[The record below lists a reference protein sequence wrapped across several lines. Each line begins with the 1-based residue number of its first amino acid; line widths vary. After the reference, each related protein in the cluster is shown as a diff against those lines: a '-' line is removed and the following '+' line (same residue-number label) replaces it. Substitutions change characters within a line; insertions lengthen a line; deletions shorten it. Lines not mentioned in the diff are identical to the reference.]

1 MNIKPERKHVILCA
15 VSIAVAILGCS
26 RKEAALAPVPVEQ
39 VPQLLDNAFQSAPEE
54 IKVEARELSTSVRE
68 DVTGTLTE
76 LQNLS
81 SRPDLTDEQRQA
93 AARAMASVHAR
104 LLEEAAKGN
113 KKADA
118 ELEHYRATK

>member
-1 MNIKPERKHVILCA
+1 MKRQSTHSIFCA
-15 VSIAVAILGCS
+15 VTIAVGLSGCS
-26 RKEAALAPVPVEQ
+26 KKEAALAPVPVEQ
-39 VPQLLDNAFQSAPEE
+39 VPQLLESAFQSAPEE

-68 DVTGTLTE
+68 DVTGSLTE

-118 ELEHYRATK
+118 ELERYRATK